1 MNENEYKSNSKVL
14 ISMFFTFFLLV
25 CIGVVAVGES
35 IKKNSYNSTM
45 ARVEAE
51 NDNKLE
57 SENVVEKTNQE
68 MYSVVLDEYKE
79 ALSPTLA
86 INYMYVNENYM
97 DNYKKL
103 KGTEFEFDLEYAF
116 YDINNDGIDELII
129 NRDIVDIFSYDGN
142 DIIRLFKEE
151 ASCLAET
158 RCNIEIYEDGTIYLT
173 GTAGADYKYLEF
185 YAINKD
191 IKLNKLG
198 LYLAVYNENKTLT
211 IYDSDSYNY
220 LAETGTK
227 AIYQTIDGIL
237 EYHLKG
243 TKKVNLNN
251 LEWVK
256 IN

>member
-45 ARVEAE
+45 ARVEAD
-51 NDNKLE
+51 NDSKLE

-68 MYSVVLDEYKE
+68 MYSEVLDEYKE

-86 INYMYVNENYM
+86 INYIYVNENYM

-142 DIIRLFKEE
+142 DIIRLFKET
-151 ASCLAET
+151 AHCLSD
-158 RCNIEIYEDGTIYLT
+158 RCHLELYEDGTIYQH
-173 GTAGADYKYLEF
+173 GSSGAAYQHLEF
-185 YAINKD
+185 YSINKGA
-191 IKLNKLG
+191 KLDSLG
-198 LYLAVYNENKTLT
+198 LYLAVYGEDNTLT
-211 IYDSDSYNY
+211 IYDSETYNY

-227 AIYQTIDGIL
+227 AVYQTVDGIL

-251 LEWVK
+251 LEWEK